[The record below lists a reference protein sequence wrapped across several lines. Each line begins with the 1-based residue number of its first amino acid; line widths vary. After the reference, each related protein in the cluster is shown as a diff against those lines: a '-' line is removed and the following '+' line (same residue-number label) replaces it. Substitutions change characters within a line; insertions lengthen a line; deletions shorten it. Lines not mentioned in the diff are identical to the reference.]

1 MKKTTLACY
10 VVSAM
15 ACFSIGMNT
24 ANATTDSL
32 DLTVVTKV
40 TAGTCS
46 AELQENSKT
55 VTDIDFQ
62 DVFIPE
68 VISGN
73 KAKSFNLILSNC
85 AATPSAELTLKP
97 ASGSTCDGAAGAGE
111 AFANSSVATPKAAAV
126 AVEVWGSA
134 NAGSGTQLKCK
145 TANAFPVTIV
155 GKSVTVPLS
164 ARLIRD
170 SGKANADVTAGEFS
184 SQAVFDITYK

>member
-15 ACFSIGMNT
+15 ACFCIGMNT

-32 DLTVVTKV
+32 ALTVVTKV

-46 AELQENSKT
+46 AELQENSKK

-73 KAKSFNLILSNC
+73 KAKSFNLILNNC
-85 AATPSAELTLKP
+85 AATSRAELTLKP
-97 ASGSTCDGAAGAGE
+97 ASGSTCDGAGGGE

-134 NAGSGTQLKCK
+134 TPKGGTQLKCK
-145 TANAFPVTIV
+145 SANAFPVTIV
-155 GKSVTVPLS
+155 GNSVTVPLS

-170 SGKANADVTAGEFS
+170 SGKADADVTAGEFS

>member
-46 AELQENSKT
+46 AEVQENTKT

-68 VISGN
+68 VINKS
-73 KAKSFNLILSNC
+73 KAKKFDLKFTNC
-85 AATPSAELTLKP
+85 AATSSAEFTLKP
-97 ASGSTCDGAAGAGE
+97 ASGSTCDKAGGGE
-111 AFANSSVATPKAAAV
+111 AFANASVATPKAAAV

-145 TANAFPVTIV
+145 SANAFPVTMV
-155 GKSVTVPLS
+155 GGGVTVPLS

-170 SGKANADVTAGEFS
+170 SGKTDADVTAGEFS

>member
-32 DLTVVTKV
+32 DLTVVTKI

-73 KAKSFNLILSNC
+73 KAKSFNLILNNC
-85 AATPSAELTLKP
+85 AATSKAEFTLKP
-97 ASGSTCDGAAGAGE
+97 ASGSTCDGGE

-155 GKSVTVPLS
+155 GNSVTVPLS
-164 ARLIRD
+164 ARLVLE
-170 SGKANADVTAGEFS
+170 SGKANADITAGEFS